1 MDSKDSF
8 NKLGCTPVHLVP
20 STPSKDSSLSTQTI
34 FAPSYLANTK
44 RKRKTRYRNE
54 WQQVQEIVNTR
65 FIRGR
70 RPMTNQ
76 EHGIPAQFGG
86 KRTSI
91 TYPDPKV
98 TNIIIQSQPPNKK
111 PKNKTMSWTVWSVYF
126 VDYEYGVSTL
136 NPQPPPKKKE
146 KNHFVDTGVP
156 SFPDPHHLLVWFT

>member
-76 EHGIPAQFGG
+76 EHGIPAQSLVE
-86 KRTSI
+86 KERRLRTQTQKSQ
-91 TYPDPKV
+91 TLSFKV
-98 TNIIIQSQPPNKK
+98 NHQTKNQKTK
-111 PKNKTMSWTVWSVYF
+111 PCRGLS
-126 VDYEYGVSTL
+126 GVSILWTMDMES
-136 NPQPPPKKKE
+136 QA
-146 KNHFVDTGVP
+146 
-156 SFPDPHHLLVWFT
+156 